1 MIANGFA
8 QGCLFFG
15 LLFGYALVDTFE
27 DLLFGEARVLEA
39 ADRGGAKCRQALQV
53 ALKDNLDGGVRQ
65 ANQAKHDGVAADRV
79 ELICASKA
87 DNIGLRVARS
97 QEARNR
103 LGARKWMM
111 VRAGCGNQ
119 RDAGVV
125 GDAGML
131 EADQLLD
138 FGVRNVER
146 LELLDGG
153 RAHPGLIERAIV
165 RERVLMATAGQEQR
179 NAESQVTVPH
189 TLIVGVASKRT
200 LQCAVGD
207 TRRKDRVTSQC
218 PLRATNFS
226 LRLIDAFNAVY
237 TCDFANTGQ
246 DGLELAAI
254 DDFEIDVNLGV

>member
-1 MIANGFA
+1 
-8 QGCLFFG
+8 
-15 LLFGYALVDTFE
+15 
-27 DLLFGEARVLEA
+27 
-39 ADRGGAKCRQALQV
+39 
-53 ALKDNLDGGVRQ
+53 
-65 ANQAKHDGVAADRV
+65 
-79 ELICASKA
+79 
-87 DNIGLRVARS
+87 
-97 QEARNR
+97 
-103 LGARKWMM
+103 
-111 VRAGCGNQ
+111 AGRGNQ

-146 LELLDGG
+146 LELLGGG

-179 NAESQVTVPH
+179 NAESQVTVLH
-189 TLIVGVASKRT
+189 ILIVGVASKRT

-218 PLRATNFS
+218 PWRATNFS

-254 DDFEIDVNLGV
+254 DDFE